1 MQVLWRSPKL
11 FPCEHLAV
19 HLLKS
24 TGPDA
29 IEDYVLAADRENTV
43 RSYANALKHFETT
56 WKGLLPATSDSV
68 ARYLAEHATTLSIST
83 LRQRLAALS
92 RWHADHGFP
101 DPTRSALVQRV
112 FKGVRVKHAM
122 PQKRAKPLEL
132 KILEQVSDWLLASQ
146 ATAGELGRKTEVL
159 RRARDRSLLL
169 LGFWRAFRADE
180 LTSMRIEEVQARR
193 GVRWTWRPRR
203 TKTVA
208 EGEDREFTCPALSR
222 LCPVDAY
229 VDWIQASGLKSG
241 PAFPAIDMWG
251 NVSDS
256 AMQPQAVIPLL
267 RRILQDAGVDAASAY
282 SSHSMR
288 RGFANWATSSGWDVK
303 ELMEH
308 VGWRDV
314 GTAMRYIDASQDKF
328 KAKFEQGLAK
338 SAPAAAVT
346 TAPAPTEP
354 APSEQVAVVHLGML
368 LTKPGGSRNGT
379 ERVQQQIEAVHL
391 KKYGVRQ
398 IDRDGR
404 RFVLRVPFRDR
415 GALDNTMLELLDE
428 LFRTASSCNC
438 LLEAS
443 LHEPATDTTWD

>member
-1 MQVLWRSPKL
+1 MKGPQTTTHEDRDDLQVLWRSPKL

-56 WKGLLPATSDSV
+56 WEGLLPATSDSV

-132 KILEQVSDWLLASQ
+132 KILEQVSDWLLAFQ

-180 LTSMRIEEVQARR
+180 LTSMRIEEVEARR
-193 GVRWTWRPRR
+193 GVGWTWRPRR

-208 EGEDREFTCPALSR
+208 EGEDREFTCPALS
-222 LCPVDAY
+222 
-229 VDWIQASGLKSG
+229 
-241 PAFPAIDMWG
+241 
-251 NVSDS
+251 
-256 AMQPQAVIPLL
+256 
-267 RRILQDAGVDAASAY
+267 
-282 SSHSMR
+282 
-288 RGFANWATSSGWDVK
+288 
-303 ELMEH
+303 
-308 VGWRDV
+308 
-314 GTAMRYIDASQDKF
+314 
-328 KAKFEQGLAK
+328 
-338 SAPAAAVT
+338 
-346 TAPAPTEP
+346 
-354 APSEQVAVVHLGML
+354 
-368 LTKPGGSRNGT
+368 
-379 ERVQQQIEAVHL
+379 
-391 KKYGVRQ
+391 
-398 IDRDGR
+398 
-404 RFVLRVPFRDR
+404 
-415 GALDNTMLELLDE
+415 
-428 LFRTASSCNC
+428 
-438 LLEAS
+438 
-443 LHEPATDTTWD
+443 